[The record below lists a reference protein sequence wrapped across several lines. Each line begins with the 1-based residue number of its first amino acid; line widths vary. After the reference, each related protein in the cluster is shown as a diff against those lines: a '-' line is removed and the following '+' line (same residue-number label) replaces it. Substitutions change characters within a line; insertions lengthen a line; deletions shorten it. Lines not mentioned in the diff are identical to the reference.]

1 MMVFLIFTICKNTNF
16 FFNLHHIAYKSH
28 DTRQQKAH
36 DFCKYFGSGYV
47 FYIKEKYQLKKTPI
61 IKNYIKSPEQYWIFS
76 NSYKSFDEDKLI
88 ILNKNK
94 SIKVNLNEYKILD
107 DYRNRC
113 LFMVKK

>member
-16 FFNLHHIAYKSH
+16 FANLHHIVNKSH
-28 DTRQQKAH
+28 DNRQQKAN
-36 DFCKYFGSGYV
+36 DFCDHFGSGYV
-47 FYIKEKYQLKKTPI
+47 FYIKEKYQLEKTPI

-107 DYRNRC
+107 DYNNRC